1 MKSCGLTAA
10 CCPHVSAMLTHNK
23 HLVEL
28 QMSDNKLG
36 DSGVQELCQGLSQ
49 PSATLRVL
57 W

>member
-1 MKSCGLTAA
+1 
-10 CCPHVSAMLTHNK
+10 MLTHNK